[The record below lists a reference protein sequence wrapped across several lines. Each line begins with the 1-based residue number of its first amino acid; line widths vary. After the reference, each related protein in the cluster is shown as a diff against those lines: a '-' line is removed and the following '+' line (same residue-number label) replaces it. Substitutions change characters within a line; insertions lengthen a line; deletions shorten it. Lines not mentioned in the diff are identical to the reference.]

1 MKKPDRP
8 RMKRAMKA
16 GSIAAELFSSRGH
29 EQKLRQYRAWQVW
42 EQVVGT
48 QIARHARPLRMRDRV
63 LEVRVDQPVWMQQLR
78 MMAPQILQKL
88 NNALGE
94 QLIDEIY
101 WRRGRVDQ
109 PPAAEET
116 FRPPRAALD
125 SEERRRIEASL
136 PPLADPE
143 LREAL
148 LRARIREAEY
158 RKALAQ
164 QADQSDPPR

>member
-1 MKKPDRP
+1 MKKPARP
-8 RMKRAMKA
+8 PMKRAARA
-16 GSIAAELFSSRGH
+16 GSIVAELFASRG
-29 EQKLRQYRAWQVW
+29 QTDKMRQYRAWQVW
-42 EQVVGT
+42 DKVVGA

-101 WRRGRVDQ
+101 WRRGNVK
-109 PPAAEET
+109 
-116 FRPPRAALD
+116 PPRVEEAFQPLRAPLSD
-125 SEERRRIEASL
+125 EERQQIETSL
-136 PPLADPE
+136 PPLANPE

-158 RKALAQ
+158 RKALTRKKA
-164 QADQSDPPR
+164 QSDPPR